1 MTTGF
6 KDANGNDLDQI
17 YYTTEGAS
25 GVTAGSSG
33 PTANVSYSK
42 SIYRDTAVKNVTI
55 PNIQVNSKGQ
65 VTARGQATVYFK
77 MAS

>member
-6 KDANGNDLDQI
+6 ENASGTDLDQV
-17 YYTTEGAS
+17 YYTTS

-33 PTANVSYSK
+33 PTANASYSK
-42 SIYRDTAVKNVTI
+42 SSYRDTTVKNVTI

-65 VTARGQATVYFK
+65 VIARGQATVYFK